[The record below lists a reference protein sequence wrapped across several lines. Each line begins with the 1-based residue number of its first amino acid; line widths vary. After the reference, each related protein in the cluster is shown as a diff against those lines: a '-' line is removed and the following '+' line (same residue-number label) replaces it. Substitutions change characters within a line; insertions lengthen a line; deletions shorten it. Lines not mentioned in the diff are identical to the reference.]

1 MCGVT
6 VFAEPQ
12 EVEGDQRWSQ
22 NLASPLRFSL
32 DRSEVRDG
40 GGEDAKRCRE
50 SEQEEAD
57 WRSPVI
63 LQRETVTYY
72 KVGRFLYLDLLIPL
86 FPI

>member
-57 WRSPVI
+57 
-63 LQRETVTYY
+63 
-72 KVGRFLYLDLLIPL
+72 
-86 FPI
+86 